1 MKTKSQNTVKTL
13 LQTKYLITLLLTLF
27 IAYPS
32 FSQETEVFEEFKDTE
47 RYKTDTT
54 QKKILKMKI
63 SKDTSKQLRL
73 RHRSSVKQNVVKND
87 SLVRH
92 RFRDNQ
98 RNCDSNDV
106 FIDKDGDGIND
117 NRVKGMGLGK
127 RKGLG
132 KGLGKG
138 KCKQQIK

>member
-1 MKTKSQNTVKTL
+1 MKTTIQNTVKTL
-13 LQTKYLITLLLTLF
+13 IQTKYLITLLVTLF

-47 RYKTDTT
+47 RYKADTT

-63 SKDTSKQLRL
+63 PKDTSKQLRL
-73 RHRSSVKQNVVKND
+73 RFRNSAKQNVVKND

-92 RFRDNQ
+92 RFRDNKGK
-98 RNCDSNDV
+98 CDSNDV

-127 RKGLG
+127 RKC
-132 KGLGKG
+132 LGKG
-138 KCKQQIK
+138 KCKQEVK

>member
-13 LQTKYLITLLLTLF
+13 LQAKYLITLLLTLF

-63 SKDTSKQLRL
+63 PKDTSKQLRL

-132 KGLGKG
+132 KG